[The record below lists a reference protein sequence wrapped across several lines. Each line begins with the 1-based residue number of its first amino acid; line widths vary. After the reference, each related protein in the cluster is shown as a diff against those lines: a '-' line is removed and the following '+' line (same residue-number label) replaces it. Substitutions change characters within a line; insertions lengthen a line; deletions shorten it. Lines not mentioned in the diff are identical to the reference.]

1 MMGKEPLWLKQKQTQ
16 VFFLLLEML
25 KRRFSSVSASG
36 IPLEALIFDHLT
48 LELPWVTKT
57 EFLLEISM
65 QY

>member
-1 MMGKEPLWLKQKQTQ
+1 MMGKEPSWLKQKQTQ

-25 KRRFSSVSASG
+25 KRRFSVSASG

-48 LELPWVTKT
+48 LELPWVTKI